1 MTFHHSFLTR
11 SLTLGLLVIAAVG
24 CSRLNAS
31 GLLNLAQVSATDT
44 LPAIEVFR
52 SESCGCCGQW
62 VKHMQEAGF
71 TVSETITEDMDA
83 IKQQHGVT
91 DELASCHTAIADGY
105 VIEGHIPADDV
116 QRLLTEKPDVTGIA
130 VPGMPIGSP
139 GMEVGDE
146 REPYT
151 VLSFKGETIETFA
164 EHP

>member
-1 MTFHHSFLTR
+1 MILHRQFFAR
-11 SLTLGLLVIAAVG
+11 SLTLSLLSIAAIS
-24 CSRLNAS
+24 CNRLAS
-31 GLLNLAQVSATDT
+31 SDVASMFQTVASS
-44 LPAIEVFR
+44 PIKVFR

-71 TVSETITEDMDA
+71 TVSETITEDLDA

-105 VIEGHIPADDV
+105 VIEGHIPAEDV

-146 REPYT
+146 QEPYA
-151 VLSFKGETIETFA
+151 VLSFKGKTIETFA
-164 EHP
+164 QHP

>member
-1 MTFHHSFLTR
+1 VIFQRQFLTH
-11 SLTLGLLVIAAVG
+11 SLTLSLLLITAIG
-24 CSRLNAS
+24 CNRVAS
-31 GLLNLAQVSATDT
+31 GDVASVTNVVASS
-44 LPAIEVFR
+44 PIEVFR

-83 IKQQHGVT
+83 VKQQHGVT
-91 DELASCHTAIADGY
+91 EELASCHTAIAAGY
-105 VIEGHIPADDV
+105 VIEGHIPAEDV

-146 REPYT
+146 QEPYA